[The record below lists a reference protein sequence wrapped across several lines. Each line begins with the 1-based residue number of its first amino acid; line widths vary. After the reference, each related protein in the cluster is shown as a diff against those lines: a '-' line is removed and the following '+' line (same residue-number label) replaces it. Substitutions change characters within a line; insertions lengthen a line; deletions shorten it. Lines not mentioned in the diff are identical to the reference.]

1 MSGRETIEGSSTHG
15 SGGNQSQAGGHVAG
29 QASEHMEDLWQTT
42 SSFDADP
49 CTVLVAARAGVANW
63 VRSCN
68 HTSTCSG
75 CFNRRLCR
83 IFQRDHRA
91 HWLPRLCNIQR
102 LGAPGTDK
110 PKKPDGLDQTLPFL
124 QFSIVPAIQSVHL
137 HPWRSL
143 WSGYPGNRKASSVLC

>member
-1 MSGRETIEGSSTHG
+1 M
-15 SGGNQSQAGGHVAG
+15 A
-29 QASEHMEDLWQTT
+29 TT

-102 LGAPGTDK
+102 LGAPRTR
-110 PKKPDGLDQTLPFL
+110 QTKEAGWTRPNVTFP
-124 QFSIVPAIQSVHL
+124 SILHRPCYTIRPSSSLEVAMERLSWQSEGVVRPMLKEYMPSRSIENKDRNISNSHSSPPAIMWIST
-137 HPWRSL
+137 
-143 WSGYPGNRKASSVLC
+143 PGGV